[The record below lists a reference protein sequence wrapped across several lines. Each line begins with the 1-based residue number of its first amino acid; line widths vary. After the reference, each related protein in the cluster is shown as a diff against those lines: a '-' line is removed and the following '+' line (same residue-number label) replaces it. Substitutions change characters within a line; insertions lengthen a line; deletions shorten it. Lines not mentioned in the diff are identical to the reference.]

1 MTDGYYGY
9 KMDMWGIGCV
19 IFEML
24 NFVPLFPGNDE
35 YDQVVRIHNVIGTT
49 PRDLIEKYRKQSSHM
64 ELKFPEVQGSGL

>member
-24 NFVPLFPGNDE
+24 TFVPLFPGNDE

-49 PRDLIEKYRKQSSHM
+49 PRDLIEKYRK
-64 ELKFPEVQGSGL
+64 